1 MCDTDTLTFPALFVW
16 MLTLKKIY
24 FPVNFSAA
32 GVGKGWRVGALL
44 SLILQR
50 WLWKSEL
57 NGSYHKRNL
66 AGWGAVLCQ
75 RSYVGHECTNVCQM
89 TLVCDAVPRCACHE
103 LSSLFLSLALLRGK
117 CKFPDVFWRA
127 MEGRKWGRESKGIY
141 YWWQQVY

>member
-16 MLTLKKIY
+16 MLTLKKNLLPCK
-24 FPVNFSAA
+24 FLCCR
-32 GVGKGWRVGALL
+32 GGKRVEGRSTLISHFAEMALKIWAEWLL
-44 SLILQR
+44 SQEGSG
-50 WLWKSEL
+50 WLGSSALPKEL
-57 NGSYHKRNL
+57 CRARMH
-66 AGWGAVLCQ
+66 
-75 RSYVGHECTNVCQM
+75 VCQM